1 MDGACGDDDSSRTF
15 QIMHRTIHRHRGMS
29 FLYQKDLYEMV
40 MAMDPDLPVMQ
51 RTALCDSFDM
61 RETAS
66 AW

>member
-1 MDGACGDDDSSRTF
+1 
-15 QIMHRTIHRHRGMS
+15 MS